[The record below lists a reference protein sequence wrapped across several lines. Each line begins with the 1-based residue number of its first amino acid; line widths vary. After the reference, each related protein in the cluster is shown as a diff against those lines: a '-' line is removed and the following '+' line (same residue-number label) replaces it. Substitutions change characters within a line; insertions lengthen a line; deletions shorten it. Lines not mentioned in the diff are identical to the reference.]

1 MQFSAKLDLDRGYE
15 VKDLEYVKELL
26 KSAYATERD
35 HEIPYPS
42 LTAVIQEQEFS
53 FQDGVVAGE
62 VSFGSENR
70 DGKQYLK
77 FESDGKSI
85 YTHRFIVSYALGQW
99 MPREC
104 DVDHI
109 NHDPT
114 DNRPS
119 NLRIVT
125 PRDNASNKRKALL
138 SELVDLDCVKEKQRE
153 AVPEEVVIL
162 EPEPEP
168 KKSEIPI
175 NNFDFSKVP
184 MSSGSIPATQFTGET
199 KPADYAGA
207 YGGKWYKTNLGSW
220 HLLFEPPA
228 ELRR

>member
-1 MQFSAKLDLDRGYE
+1 
-15 VKDLEYVKELL
+15 VKDVEYVKELL
-26 KSAYATERD
+26 RSEYATERE

-42 LTAVIQEQEFS
+42 LATVVQEQEFS
-53 FQDGVVAGE
+53 FEEGVVAGE

-77 FESDGKSI
+77 FESGDKSI
-85 YTHRFIVSYALGQW
+85 YTHRFIVSYALGRW

-125 PRDNASNKRKALL
+125 PRDNANNRRKALL

-153 AVPEEVVIL
+153 AVPEDVVVPDTDPEL
-162 EPEPEP
+162 EPEPQ
-168 KKSEIPI
+168 KTEIPT
-175 NNFDFSKVP
+175 NSFDVSKVP
-184 MSSGSIPATQFTGET
+184 MSSGPIPVTRFTGET

-207 YGGKWYKTNLGSW
+207 YGGVWYKTNLDTW

-228 ELRR
+228 DLRR